1 MANAEMANPNRA
13 LSTARSELGDG
24 PIMKSVLAVLI
35 PTPPNSKFAA
45 LFAPRTLWISSL
57 PGDTHI
63 LSLPEIG
70 HEHELPA
77 A

>member
-45 LFAPRTLWISSL
+45 LFVPGTLWISSL

>member
-1 MANAEMANPNRA
+1 MANAEMDNPKRA
-13 LSTARSELGDG
+13 LSTAHSELGED
-24 PIMKSVLAVLI
+24 PIMKIVLAVLI

-45 LFAPRTLWISSL
+45 LFVPRTLRISSL

-63 LSLPEIG
+63 LSQPEMG
-70 HEHELPA
+70 HELPA